1 MDRIFVLFVS
11 DNGFIGDGDCIVN
24 NPTNA
29 RYFDSR
35 KEADT
40 YRTELYNSDR
50 KEFKRNTISIL
61 KWM

>member
-11 DNGFIGDGDCIVN
+11 DNGFIGDGDSIVN

-29 RYFDSR
+29 RYFDSH

-40 YRTELYNSDR
+40 HRTELYNSER
-50 KEFKRNTISIL
+50 EEFKRNTISIF
-61 KWM
+61 KWV

>member
-11 DNGFIGDGDCIVN
+11 DNGFIGDGDGIVN
-24 NPTNA
+24 NLTNA

-35 KEADT
+35 KEADEH
-40 YRTELYNSDR
+40 RTELYNSDR
-50 KEFKRNTISIL
+50 EEFKRNTISIL

>member
-11 DNGFIGDGDCIVN
+11 DNGFIGDGDSIVN

-35 KEADT
+35 NEAAAH
-40 YRTELYNSDR
+40 RT
-50 KEFKRNTISIL
+50 
-61 KWM
+61 